1 MHTHTTHLH
10 ARTQVD
16 VYSFGIVMWEL
27 WTSREPYDGM
37 NYHALL
43 HAMTS
48 CRGMRPVLPG
58 E

>member
-1 MHTHTTHLH
+1 
-10 ARTQVD
+10 